1 MCTAFGVLVIALCYQ
16 ALITVFIVYVPI
28 NNAIE
33 NTPSRLFIA
42 IQSVG
47 ALLLGLL
54 AYKIIVGKESLSMII
69 GAIRNVIKM
78 PPNFYKESTPWNE
91 LGNEEKFA
99 EVLHH
104 VFETRDATTTP
115 SNRTTTV

>member
-1 MCTAFGVLVIALCYQ
+1 MCTAFGVFVIALCYQ
-16 ALITVFIVYVPI
+16 ALITVFIVYIPI

-47 ALLLGLL
+47 ALLLGFL
-54 AYKIIVGKESLSMII
+54 AYKIIIGKESLSIII
-69 GAIRNVIKM
+69 GAITNVIKM
-78 PPNFYKESTPWNE
+78 QPKFYDESTPWNE
-91 LGNEEKFA
+91 LDNEEKFA

-104 VFETRDATTTP
+104 VFKIN
-115 SNRTTTV
+115 S